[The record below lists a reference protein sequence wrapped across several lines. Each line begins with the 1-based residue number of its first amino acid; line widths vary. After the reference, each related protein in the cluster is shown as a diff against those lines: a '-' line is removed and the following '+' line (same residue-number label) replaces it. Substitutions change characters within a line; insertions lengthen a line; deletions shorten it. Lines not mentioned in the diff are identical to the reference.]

1 MRAEPRWLG
10 KTLVLALHDLLII
23 EHGGLPGLRDEGLLD
38 SALARPRN
46 LWVYSKPDEFA
57 LAARYAAGIVRD
69 HPFLDGNKRTAFAA
83 ACVFLEDNGTRLA
96 LAEVEVVERMV
107 GLAAGDVSEA
117 EFARWLATGVA
128 RKKPRRARRKR
139 R

>member
-10 KTLVLALHDLLII
+10 KALVLALHDLLII
-23 EHGGLPGLRDEGLLD
+23 EHGGLPGVRDEGLLD

-46 LWVYSKPDEFA
+46 LWAYGKPDVFA
-57 LAARYAAGIVRD
+57 LAARYASGIVRD

-96 LAEVEVVERMV
+96 LPEVEVVERMV
-107 GLAAGDVSEA
+107 GLAAGSVSEP
-117 EFARWLATGVA
+117 EFARWLEAGVA
-128 RKKPRRARRKR
+128 RKKPSRTRRRRS
-139 R
+139 